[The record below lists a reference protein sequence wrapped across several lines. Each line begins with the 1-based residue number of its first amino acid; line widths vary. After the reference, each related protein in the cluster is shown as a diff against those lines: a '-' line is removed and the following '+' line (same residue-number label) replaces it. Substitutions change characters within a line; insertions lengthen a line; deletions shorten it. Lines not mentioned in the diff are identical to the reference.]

1 MLDPDHDT
9 VRARLLAIDEAV
21 CAHGQDIALFL
32 VFDRPDQVDARPG
45 LARTYFAERC
55 VSDAQLDEMTSAF
68 RAIGAYAELL
78 EGEQG
83 LIDALATGH
92 IQRVGRQLSVA
103 YDGIGWGVGD
113 DGFEP
118 GRKALVPV
126 VADSYRLLCTGSDP
140 YVSALVCHKFHSF
153 LVLRAL
159 GIRAP
164 RVWGYDTQVGWVG
177 KRPPAGLKVIA
188 KSTYEARSVGVTPES
203 VFIVD
208 SSCDARVAAI
218 ADEIGQA
225 VTVQE
230 FVAGME
236 VSVPV
241 ISCPERHILP
251 PLQQSLERAPGDPM
265 AFTTVEDSMRRGALS
280 FAQLEG
286 PASLL
291 AELRK
296 GASWI
301 SKALRIRGLGRIDF
315 RVDDRDRPWV
325 TDVAVE
331 PGWSP
336 AGSAFASFA
345 ELDVDYPSF
354 LRMIIGITLAG
365 AEVLPMA
372 KPTQAL
378 PQ

>member
-1 MLDPDHDT
+1 MSGADHTAAHD
-9 VRARLLAIDEAV
+9 RLRAIDHAFCE
-21 CAHGQDIALFL
+21 HGPDVALFL
-32 VFDRPDQVDARPG
+32 IFDRPSRVSERPG
-45 LARTYFAERC
+45 LVRTYFAERC
-55 VSDAQLDEMTSAF
+55 VSDTQLDQMLDTF

-78 EGEQG
+78 DGERG

-92 IQRVGRQLSVA
+92 IERVGRRLSVA
-103 YDGIGWGVGD
+103 YDGIGWGVGN

-118 GRKALVPV
+118 GRKALAPA

-140 YVSALVCHKFHSF
+140 YVSALVLHKFHSF

-164 RVWGYDTQVGWVG
+164 RVWGYDTEVGWVG
-177 KRPPAGLKVIA
+177 ERPPAGLKVIA
-188 KSTYEARSVGVTPES
+188 KSTYEARSVGVTQES
-203 VFIVD
+203 VFVVD
-208 SSCDARVAAI
+208 SSCEARVSAI
-218 ADEIGQA
+218 ADDIGQA

-230 FVAGME
+230 FIDGME

-241 ISCPERHILP
+241 VSCPERHVLP
-251 PLQQSLERAPGDPM
+251 PMRQTLERAPGDPT
-265 AFTTVEDSMRRGALS
+265 AFTTVEDSMRRDALS

-291 AELRK
+291 EELRN

-301 SKALRIRGLGRIDF
+301 FEALKMRGVGRIDF
-315 RVDDRDRPWV
+315 RVDGRNRPWV

-345 ELDVDYPSF
+345 ELGIDYPTF

-372 KPTQAL
+372 DPVR
-378 PQ
+378 P